1 LGFVQGG
8 ADDRRGPG
16 RDLSGV
22 EGVGESLTTGRDFL
36 AGYSG
41 RGQDLGGEGE
51 PAPCFA
57 DPDPQPGPEE
67 LRCVPVPIIQNTA
80 TTTSTTTISSS
91 SRDGVTADAAFRLT
105 GGLGPP
111 RTPFLRTRRGGLSG
125 LLCRHRTLRLG
136 PGPLHSLR
144 RNDLHVLKLPRQI
157 LYPAR
162 KISSLPKAKQP
173 GIGSDRTTQLDQR
186 LGSIVKQLCPF

>member
-1 LGFVQGG
+1 VFHAGEGVRVGEVLGFVQGG

-41 RGQDLGGEGE
+41 PGQDLVREGE

-67 LRCVPVPIIQNTA
+67 LRRVPVPIIQNTA
-80 TTTSTTTISSS
+80 TTTITISSS
-91 SRDGVTADAAFRLT
+91 SRDGSTATATF
-105 GGLGPP
+105 
-111 RTPFLRTRRGGLSG
+111 
-125 LLCRHRTLRLG
+125 
-136 PGPLHSLR
+136 
-144 RNDLHVLKLPRQI
+144 
-157 LYPAR
+157 
-162 KISSLPKAKQP
+162 
-173 GIGSDRTTQLDQR
+173 
-186 LGSIVKQLCPF
+186 

>member
-1 LGFVQGG
+1 VFHAGEGVRVGEVLGFVQGG

-41 RGQDLGGEGE
+41 PGQDIVREGE

-67 LRCVPVPIIQNTA
+67 LRRVPVPIIQNTA
-80 TTTSTTTISSS
+80 TTTSTISTSTI
-91 SRDGVTADAAFRLT
+91 RFDGAS
-105 GGLGPP
+105 GGCF
-111 RTPFLRTRRGGLSG
+111 T
-125 LLCRHRTLRLG
+125 
-136 PGPLHSLR
+136 
-144 RNDLHVLKLPRQI
+144 
-157 LYPAR
+157 
-162 KISSLPKAKQP
+162 
-173 GIGSDRTTQLDQR
+173 RTTT
-186 LGSIVKQLCPF
+186 GSTATF

>member
-41 RGQDLGGEGE
+41 PGQDLVREGE

-67 LRCVPVPIIQNTA
+67 LRRVPVPIIQNTA
-80 TTTSTTTISSS
+80 TTTITISTIRFDGASGGCFTRTTTGS
-91 SRDGVTADAAFRLT
+91 TATATF
-105 GGLGPP
+105 
-111 RTPFLRTRRGGLSG
+111 
-125 LLCRHRTLRLG
+125 
-136 PGPLHSLR
+136 
-144 RNDLHVLKLPRQI
+144 
-157 LYPAR
+157 
-162 KISSLPKAKQP
+162 
-173 GIGSDRTTQLDQR
+173 
-186 LGSIVKQLCPF
+186 